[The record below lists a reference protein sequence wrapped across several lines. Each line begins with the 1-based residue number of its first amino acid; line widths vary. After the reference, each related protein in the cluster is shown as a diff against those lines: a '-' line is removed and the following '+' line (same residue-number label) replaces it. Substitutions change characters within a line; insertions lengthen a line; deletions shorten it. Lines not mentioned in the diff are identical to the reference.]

1 MCTDVNCTPV
11 CVVKWGNA
19 RCETVFP
26 VCQHLCEKKRGKKTS
41 TRVCG
46 HTCEGL
52 PSTDGTDCLREA
64 GRPSGRKSFHCVPFG
79 SFWVWSLVNS
89 LPIKITTFGFSKKCG
104 EASTQAYSLIH
115 KLCTNSLPGA
125 FLMSAIA
132 LRSSCSD
139 IDPGTI
145 LSSGHPP
152 PFQSHPFQNEIGSV
166 SSDLFKLRC
175 TYLLCFVLCRI
186 RVDLFW

>member
-1 MCTDVNCTPV
+1 MTLVILLAELLAHIPTTPGILTQVREAASPMKNFPFEMRVFTSVCTDVNCSPV

-19 RCETVFP
+19 GCETVFP

-89 LPIKITTFGFSKKCG
+89 LPIQITTFGFSKKRG

-115 KLCTNSLPGA
+115 KLHELAILRLPHERH
-125 FLMSAIA
+125 
-132 LRSSCSD
+132 RSEK
-139 IDPGTI
+139 
-145 LSSGHPP
+145 
-152 PFQSHPFQNEIGSV
+152 Q
-166 SSDLFKLRC
+166 LF
-175 TYLLCFVLCRI
+175 
-186 RVDLFW
+186 